1 MKFSYAAFIL
11 AALFLAVSSCGLKI
25 ETGQTVDEATESN
38 QQRASRIR
46 SNWAEQ
52 LRNKPPMTMAG
63 LVKTHIDSVSAM
75 YLRYG
80 YRIVGEWQLGNE
92 GRGEPVDASEMRQVV
107 DSWVAAEKPILKAY
121 EDNLEYGLRLV
132 RDSRHYDQSTMDLFD
147 QLARAF
153 YDCHSVVFYPN
164 RNVETYEEEL
174 IDIERKIRQL
184 SQELERKLRVY
195 DN

>member
-1 MKFSYAAFIL
+1 MRLSYALVFSIG
-11 AALFLAVSSCGLKI
+11 FLAVSTCGLKI

-80 YRIVGEWQLGNE
+80 YQIVDQWQQGNE
-92 GRGEPVDASEMRQVV
+92 GRGQPVDASEMRDVV
-107 DSWVAAEKPILKAY
+107 NRWVVAEKPILKAY
-121 EDNLEYGLRLV
+121 EDNLEYGLRLI

-147 QLARAF
+147 QFARAF
-153 YDCHSVVFYPN
+153 YDCHSVIFYPN
-164 RNVETYEEEL
+164 RNVETYENEL
-174 IDIERKIRQL
+174 IDTERRIRQL
-184 SQELERKLRVY
+184 SQELDRKLRVY
-195 DN
+195 NN

>member
-1 MKFSYAAFIL
+1 MKFSYTLVFAIG
-11 AALFLAVSSCGLKI
+11 FLAVSSCGIKI

-46 SNWAEQ
+46 SSWAEQ

-80 YRIVGEWQLGNE
+80 YQIVDQWQQGNE
-92 GRGEPVDASEMRQVV
+92 GRGQPVDASEMREVV
-107 DSWVAAEKPILKAY
+107 NRWVVAEKPILKAY

-132 RDSRHYDQSTMDLFD
+132 RDSRHYSQSTMELFD
-147 QLARAF
+147 KLARAY

-164 RNVETYEEEL
+164 HDAETYEEEL
-174 IDIERKIRQL
+174 INTERRIRQL
-184 SQELERKLRVY
+184 SDELDRKLSVY
-195 DN
+195 NN

>member
-1 MKFSYAAFIL
+1 MKLLYALVFAIG
-11 AALFLAVSSCGLKI
+11 FLAVLSCGLKI

-46 SNWAEQ
+46 ANWAEQ
-52 LRNKPPMTMAG
+52 LRDKPPVTMAE

-80 YRIVGEWQLGNE
+80 YQIVDQWQQGNE
-92 GRGEPVDASEMRQVV
+92 GRGQPVDASEMREVV
-107 DSWVAAEKPILKAY
+107 NMWVVTEKPILKAY

-132 RDSRHYDQSTMDLFD
+132 RDARHYDQSTMELFD
-147 QLARAF
+147 QLARAY

-164 RNVETYEEEL
+164 NNVEVYEEKL
-174 IDIERKIRQL
+174 IETERRISQL
-184 SQELERKLRVY
+184 SEELDQRLRVY
-195 DN
+195 NN

>member
-1 MKFSYAAFIL
+1 MKLSYVAFVMV
-11 AALFLAVSSCGLKI
+11 ALFLAVSSCGLKI

-38 QQRASRIR
+38 QQRAGRIR

-52 LRNKPPMTMAG
+52 LRNKPPTTMAG

-80 YRIVGEWQLGNE
+80 YQIVDQWQQGNE
-92 GRGEPVDASEMRQVV
+92 GRGEPVAASEMRQVV
-107 DSWVAAEKPILKAY
+107 NSWVVAEKPILKAY

-147 QLARAF
+147 QLARAY

-164 RNVETYEEEL
+164 RNVETYENEL
-174 IDIERKIRQL
+174 IDTERIIRQL
-184 SQELERKLRVY
+184 SEELDRKLRVY
-195 DN
+195 SN

>member
-1 MKFSYAAFIL
+1 MNLSYVLVFAIG
-11 AALFLAVSSCGLKI
+11 FLAVTSCGLKI

-46 SNWAEQ
+46 ANWAEE

-80 YRIVGEWQLGNE
+80 YQIVDQWQQGNE
-92 GRGEPVDASEMRQVV
+92 GRGQAVDASEMRQVV
-107 DSWVAAEKPILKAY
+107 NSWVAAEKPILKAY

-132 RDSRHYDQSTMDLFD
+132 RDSRHYDQSTMDIFD
-147 QLARAF
+147 QLARAY

-164 RNVETYEEEL
+164 QNVENYEEEL
-174 IDIERKIRQL
+174 INTERTIHRL
-184 SQELERKLRVY
+184 SEELDRELRNY
-195 DN
+195 NN

>member
-1 MKFSYAAFIL
+1 MKFSYAAFVMV
-11 AALFLAVSSCGLKI
+11 ALFLAVSSCGLKI

-38 QQRASRIR
+38 QQRAGRIR

-52 LRNKPPMTMAG
+52 LRNKPPMTMAE

-80 YRIVGEWQLGNE
+80 YKIVGEWQQGNE
-92 GRGEPVDASEMRQVV
+92 GRGQAVDASEMRQVV
-107 DSWVAAEKPILKAY
+107 NSWVVAEKPILKAY

-147 QLARAF
+147 QLARAY

-164 RNVETYEEEL
+164 QNVEFYEEEL
-174 IDIERKIRQL
+174 IDIERRIRQL
-184 SQELERKLRVY
+184 SGELDRKLRVY
-195 DN
+195 SN

>member
-1 MKFSYAAFIL
+1 
-11 AALFLAVSSCGLKI
+11 
-25 ETGQTVDEATESN
+25 
-38 QQRASRIR
+38 
-46 SNWAEQ
+46 
-52 LRNKPPMTMAG
+52 MAG

-80 YRIVGEWQLGNE
+80 YRIVGEWQQGNE

-164 RNVETYEEEL
+164 RNVETYENEL
-174 IDIERKIRQL
+174 IDTERRIRQL

-195 DN
+195 NN

>member
-1 MKFSYAAFIL
+1 MKLSYAALVL
-11 AALFLAVSSCGLKI
+11 ALLFLTVSSCGLKI

-46 SNWAEQ
+46 ASWAEQ

-80 YRIVGEWQLGNE
+80 YRIVEQWQQGNE
-92 GRGEPVDASEMRQVV
+92 GRGQPVDASEMREVV
-107 DSWVAAEKPILKAY
+107 NSWVVAEKPILKAY

-132 RDSRHYDQSTMDLFD
+132 RDSRHYDQNTMDLFD
-147 QLARAF
+147 QLARAY
-153 YDCHSVVFYPN
+153 YDCHSIVFYPN
-164 RNVETYEEEL
+164 NNVDTYEEEL
-174 IDIERKIRQL
+174 IDTERRIRQL
-184 SQELERKLRVY
+184 SEELERKLRVY
-195 DN
+195 NN